1 MEIRYPINYIKE
13 KGICGSINLTILN
26 ITWAQFYGLENSVG
40 CIAHGVTKSR
50 TRLSD
55 THFISLVAQSVKNPH
70 VMREIWFYP
79 WVRKVPWRRAWQ
91 PNPVFFPEESPW
103 TGEPGG
109 VSSMGSQIVE
119 HVWVTKHTK
128 ITYKDLL

>member
-40 CIAHGVTKSR
+40 CIAHWVTKSR

-55 THFISLVAQSVKNPH
+55 THFISLVAQSVKSPH
-70 VMREIWFYP
+70 VMREIW
-79 WVRKVPWRRAWQ
+79 VLSLG
-91 PNPVFFPEESPW
+91 EEGPLEEGM
-103 TGEPGG
+103 TTQ
-109 VSSMGSQIVE
+109 SSILS
-119 HVWVTKHTK
+119 
-128 ITYKDLL
+128 